1 MRAGSKR
8 VYERANK
15 ETSDIKSTHDPF
27 GITRRVLLTTAA
39 TLSILSA
46 SALSVL
52 KQARAQTDPL
62 PSWNDGTSKRA
73 IIEFVARVTRQ
84 GGPDFV
90 PPDTRIAT
98 FDNDGTL
105 WVEHPMYVQLAS
117 RSIARKPWRQC
128 TRNGRISSRSRRP
141 LSGI

>member
-1 MRAGSKR
+1 M
-8 VYERANK
+8 
-15 ETSDIKSTHDPF
+15 KSTHDRF
-27 GITRRVLLTTAA
+27 GITRRILLTTAA
-39 TLSILSA
+39 TLSILST

-73 IIEFVARVTRQ
+73 ITEFVARITRQ

>member
-1 MRAGSKR
+1 M
-8 VYERANK
+8 
-15 ETSDIKSTHDPF
+15 KSTPDRF

-73 IIEFVARVTRQ
+73 ITEFVARVTRQ

-90 PPDTRIAT
+90 PPDARIAT

-128 TRNGRISSRSRRP
+128 IRTGRISSH
-141 LSGI
+141 SGPCLMRI